1 MINQNDKF
9 TYKGDENKM
18 HEVYRIIR
26 RLGVTSKYKG
36 YYFLAEAVKM
46 CMEMQ
51 EHPIRITKDIYPRL
65 AKKFK
70 STPMNIEHDIRT
82 IINVCWNTNRETMS
96 DIAGFSLNYKPTN
109 SEFVDMLAYY
119 LLQVSLTE
127 DKKEAL

>member
-1 MINQNDKF
+1 MIRKNRK
-9 TYKGDENKM
+9 TTRRGDEKM

-46 CMEMQ
+46 CMDMQ
-51 EHPIRITKDIYPRL
+51 ENPIRITKDIYPRL

-82 IINVCWNTNRETMS
+82 IINVCWNTNRQTMS
-96 DIAGFSLNYKPTN
+96 DIAGYSLNYKPTN

-119 LLQVSLTE
+119 LLQISLGE
-127 DKKEAL
+127 EEKEAL

>member
-1 MINQNDKF
+1 MIRKNRKTTQR
-9 TYKGDENKM
+9 GDEKM

-46 CMEMQ
+46 CMDMQ
-51 EHPIRITKDIYPRL
+51 ENPIRITKDIYPRL

-82 IINVCWNTNRETMS
+82 IINVCWNTNRQTMS
-96 DIAGFSLNYKPTN
+96 DIAGYSLNYKPTN

-119 LLQVSLTE
+119 LLQISLGE
-127 DKKEAL
+127 EEKEAL